1 MAHRPLRGS
10 EREIVEGARSL
21 GKADP
26 AQRLQVTIV
35 LKRQSSAVLMDHIAR
50 VERGDRRARPMTRED
65 FAHQFGMR
73 PEHLAAIRKF
83 AAAYGLTVRHEN
95 AARRTVVLEGTVA
108 QCNAAFGVD
117 LQQFDAPAGPFRG
130 RTGAVQL
137 PEELH
142 EIVDAVLGLDNRPQA
157 KPHFRH
163 RPAGPAS
170 AAAQASASFTPPQ
183 LAQLYDFPAGN
194 GQGQT
199 IALIE
204 LGGGYRAQ
212 DVAAYFGELGIAQ
225 PPLLAVAVDGASN
238 EPSGDPNG
246 PDGEVELDIE
256 VAGAIAPGASIVVYF
271 APNTDAGFLD
281 AVSTAVHDT
290 TNKPSV
296 VSISWGGPESSWTQQ
311 AMMAID
317 QVLQEAAV
325 LGVTVCVASGDSG
338 SSDGVADGSAHV
350 DFPASSSYALACGGT
365 SLRASGQQIASETV
379 WNDGTQGGASGGGVS
394 AFFALPKWQTGLQ
407 VHSAQGGIS
416 SLTRR
421 GVPDVAG
428 DADPRTGYDVR
439 VDGSD
444 AVIGGTSAVA
454 PLWAALIAR
463 INSTRGTPAGLVQ
476 PLLYSTAGLFNDIT
490 SGNNGMYAAAVGWDA
505 CTGLGS
511 PKGKAIATAL
521 AAPAGS

>member
-10 EREIVEGARSL
+10 ERGLVEGARSL

-26 AQRLQVTIV
+26 AERLQVTIV

-50 VERGDRRARPMTRED
+50 VEGGDRSARPMTRDD
-65 FAHQFGMR
+65 FAHQFGAR
-73 PEHLAAIRKF
+73 AEHLAAIRKF
-83 AAAYGLTVRHEN
+83 AATYGLTVRNEH
-95 AARRTVVLEGTVA
+95 ATRRTVVLEGTVA

-117 LQQFDAPAGPFRG
+117 LQRFDSPAGPYRG

-142 EIVDAVLGLDNRPQA
+142 DIVDAVLGLDNRPQA

-163 RPAGPAS
+163 RPAGAAPA
-170 AAAQASASFTPPQ
+170 AGQASGTFTPLQ
-183 LAQLYDFPAGN
+183 IAQLYDFPTGN
-194 GQGQT
+194 GQGQS
-199 IALIE
+199 IGLVE

-212 DVAAYFGELGIAQ
+212 DIAAYFGKLGIAQ
-225 PPLLAVAVDGASN
+225 PSLLAVAVDGASN
-238 EPSGDPNG
+238 EPSGNPNG

-256 VAGAIAPGASIVVYF
+256 VAGAVAPGATIVVYF

-281 AVSTAVHDT
+281 AISTAVHDT

-296 VSISWGGPESSWTQQ
+296 VSISWGGSESTWTQQ

-338 SSDGVADGSAHV
+338 SSDGVADGAAHV

-365 SLRASGQQIASETV
+365 SLRAAAQHIASETV
-379 WNDGTQGGASGGGVS
+379 WNDGAKGGASGGGVS
-394 AFFALPKWQTGLQ
+394 ATFELPKWQAGLQ
-407 VHSAQGGIS
+407 LHLAQGGVS
-416 SLTRR
+416 PLTHR

-428 DADPRTGYDVR
+428 DADPRTGYDVL
-439 VDGSD
+439 VDGSS

-463 INSTRGTPAGLVQ
+463 INSARNTPVGLIQ
-476 PLLYSTAGLFNDIT
+476 PLLYSSAGLLNDIT

-511 PKGKAIATAL
+511 PRGNAIAAAL
-521 AAPAGS
+521 ESPTGS